1 MVTSFISRA
10 SVTLFASLSLLL
22 LLLLALAKP
31 AIAQDATD
39 VDPITQ
45 AITTEFDLLLQP
57 EISSIQGAE
66 VALIPQLHD
75 FYSRRGFR
83 PAWNNR
89 QSVEQLLKAIADSEA
104 DGLDPNDYHAK
115 VLQALAVETD
125 RADAAPTAHAQF
137 DVLLT
142 EALMRLG
149 YHLTFGKVDP
159 ESLDPHW
166 NYSRTIAAFNLVDTI
181 EAMINSGALY
191 DGIEAL
197 KPTHDFYRRIKREL
211 ARFRAIDVKQRIV
224 VAAGPSLRAGDD
236 DARVLAL
243 RARLKQLGDLSET
256 APSDSS
262 HFDAD
267 VVAAVKLYQQR
278 MGLIDDGV
286 VGKTTVVELNVPIA
300 QRIRQLRVSLD
311 RGRVLLHDL
320 PDDFIVVNVAG
331 YTIYLVHGQQVV
343 WTARAQV
350 GKPYRKTPIFRS
362 TITYLVLNPTW
373 TVPSGI
379 IGKDILPEARR
390 DPNAITRRGLKV
402 IDRDGSELDPA
413 SIDWSRFKSGH
424 IPYTLRQ
431 DPGPQNA
438 LGRVK
443 FMFPNPYHVYL
454 HDTPSQG
461 LFDREERTFSSGCV
475 RVENATEL
483 AELLLQGQGA
493 WDKAAIAST
502 LQKGELKNVTLA
514 RKMPVLI
521 TYWTA
526 WVDPQGRVNF
536 RRDIYGRD
544 ALWMAALDEP
554 FKLRARPLFE

>member
-1 MVTSFISRA
+1 V
-10 SVTLFASLSLLL
+10 SLLL
-22 LLLLALAKP
+22 LLSLALVKP
-31 AIAQDATD
+31 TLAQSPSADDPVAQAIA
-39 VDPITQ
+39 
-45 AITTEFDLLLQP
+45 TEFDLLLQP
-57 EISSIQGAE
+57 EISSIQGEE
-66 VALIPQLHD
+66 VALIPQLND
-75 FYSRRGFR
+75 FYSRRGFK
-83 PAWNNR
+83 PAWSNR
-89 QSVEQLLKAIADSEA
+89 QSVQQLLKAIADSEA
-104 DGLDPNDYHAK
+104 DGLDPNDYHVA
-115 VLQALAVETD
+115 VLKTLADETN
-125 RADAAPTAHAQF
+125 RTDASPTAFAQF

-166 NYSRTIAAFNLVDTI
+166 NYSRTNAAFNLVDTI
-181 EAMINSGALY
+181 EDMINSGELY
-191 DGIEAL
+191 DRVEAL
-197 KPTHDFYRRIKREL
+197 KPTHNFYKRIKREL
-211 ARFRAIDVKQRIV
+211 ARFRSIDVKQRIAV
-224 VAAGPSLRAGDD
+224 PAGPPLRLGDSD
-236 DARVLAL
+236 ERVLVL
-243 RARLKQLGDLSET
+243 RARLKQLGDLP
-256 APSDSS
+256 AIVPSDSPD
-262 HFDAD
+262 FDAD
-267 VVAAVKLYQQR
+267 VTAAVKLYQQR
-278 MGLIDDGV
+278 MGLIDDGIL
-286 VGKTTVVELNVPIA
+286 GKTTVTELNVPIA

-379 IGKDILPEARR
+379 IQKDILPDARR
-390 DPNAITRRGLKV
+390 DPSAITRRGLKV
-402 IDRDGSELDPA
+402 IDRGGVEVDPA
-413 SIDWSRFKSGH
+413 SVDWSRFKSGH

-443 FMFPNPYHVYL
+443 FMFPNPYQVYL
-454 HDTPSQG
+454 HDTPSKG

-483 AELLLQGQGA
+483 AELLLQDQKG
-493 WDKAAIAST
+493 WDKVAILSS
-502 LQKGELKNVTLA
+502 LQKGQLQNITLA

-526 WVDPQGRVNF
+526 WVDAQDRVNF